1 MESQMI
7 QEIELKYTATKRTNQ
22 NRIITAQQS
31 YDTFMKLWNQDTIE
45 LYEEFK
51 ILYMNRYN
59 HIIGVN
65 NHSKGGISGTVAD
78 VRLIIGVALKCSA
91 SAIILAHNHPSGNKN
106 PSEND
111 IQLTR
116 KIKECCETFEITL
129 LDNIIV
135 TSDGFYSFKEN
146 GLL

>member
-1 MESQMI
+1 METQMI
-7 QEIELKYTATKRTNQ
+7 QEIELKYTATKRTTQ

-59 HIIGVN
+59 HIIGVY

-78 VRLIIGVALKCSA
+78 VRLIIGMALKCAA

-106 PSEND
+106 PSEVD

-116 KIKECCETFEITL
+116 KIKECCETFDIIL
-129 LDNIIV
+129 LDHIV
-135 TSDGFYSFKEN
+135 LTSDDFYSFKEN